1 MIIDICDRVARNRAY
16 HIDIVQALEDDIG
29 PKRAMTL
36 KSVGVKNLG
45 DLSKM
50 HHTEVACLYG
60 FGTVALAKIDAV
72 LTEHGLEPL
81 DQDHVDVSSEIFSQ
95 LRCVMPATEAQDIFD
110 DKFRT

>member
-1 MIIDICDRVARNRAY
+1 MIINICDRVARSRAY
-16 HIDIVQALEDDIG
+16 SIDIVQALEDDLG
-29 PKRAMTL
+29 PKRALTL

-60 FGTVALAKIDAV
+60 FGAVALAKIDAI

-81 DQDHVDVSSEIFSQ
+81 DQGHVDVSSEIYSQ
-95 LRCVMPATEAQDIFD
+95 LRCVMPANEAQDVYNE
-110 DKFRT
+110 KFRT